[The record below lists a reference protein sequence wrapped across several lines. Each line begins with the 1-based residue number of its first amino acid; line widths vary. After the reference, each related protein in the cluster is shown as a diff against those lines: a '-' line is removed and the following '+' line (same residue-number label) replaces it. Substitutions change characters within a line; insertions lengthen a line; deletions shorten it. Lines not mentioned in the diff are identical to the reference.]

1 MKKLKTISHLLSGS
15 SLTNLIV
22 VLFKNRN
29 QVPLKFLPQVL
40 LIFIIPVLFFPL
52 HLIEKLL
59 FSDRIKKTPITKDP
73 IFIIGHFRSGTTY
86 LHNLFSQDRQFGFP
100 TTYQCFL
107 PGVFLTGKDFL
118 KAIHKTTLPDKR
130 PMDDVKLDSDFPQEE
145 EYVISGLSPYS
156 YYQSYFFPKKMNRY
170 FTSYALVSPEILVKW
185 EKKYHFLVKKFTYA
199 CQGKQLILK
208 NPVNTVRLKHL
219 INIFP
224 DAKFIYMYRDS
235 GQVLNST
242 YKLFDRMWALYS
254 FQEIGDNEM
263 KTNIQAIYNQT
274 LLAYNEQKKLIK
286 KQNLVEVEYDSF
298 IKNPFTE
305 IERIYRELQL
315 PGFELAKDGFANY
328 IIEQSSYIPGSIKFR

>member
-1 MKKLKTISHLLSGS
+1 MKKIKTISHLLSGS

-22 VLFKNRN
+22 VLFKNRD
-29 QVPLKFLPQVL
+29 QISLKFLPQVF

-52 HLIEKLL
+52 HLIEKILY
-59 FSDRIKKTPITKDP
+59 SAKIEKTPITKDP

-107 PGVFLTGKDFL
+107 PGVFLTGKNFL

-156 YYQSYFFPKKMNRY
+156 YFQSYFFPKKMNWY
-170 FTSYALVSPEILVKW
+170 FTSCALVSPEILVKW
-185 EKKYHFLVKKFTYA
+185 EKKYHFLVKKFTCA
-199 CQGKQLILK
+199 CHGKQLILK

-219 INIFP
+219 IKIFP
-224 DAKFIYMYRDS
+224 NAKFIYLYRDS

-254 FQEIGDNEM
+254 FQDIGENEM
-263 KTNIQAIYNQT
+263 KNNIQSIYNQT
-274 LLAYNEQKKLIK
+274 LLAYNQQKKLIK
-286 KQNLVEVEYDSF
+286 KQNLVEVEYDFF
-298 IKNPFTE
+298 IKNPFSE
-305 IERIYRELQL
+305 MERIYQELQI
-315 PGFELAKDGFANY
+315 PGFESAKEDFENY
-328 IIEQSSYIPGSIKFR
+328 IITQSSYIPGSIQFR